1 MNNDCIEKIK
11 TRQSIRKFTRD
22 PIPEPIIRDIIE
34 VGISSPSAGNRQP
47 WRVIVVKKDE
57 LKKQLAQAAFNQN
70 FIAVAPVI
78 FVVCAVP
85 DESAE
90 RYQERGRSLYAIQ
103 DTAAL
108 TFNLLL
114 GAHLHG
120 YGGCWIGAFSEEA
133 VSHVLN
139 IPSFMR
145 PISMVPVGN
154 IDGNRPPARPR
165 KDVSDIVVS
174 DKFN

>member
-1 MNNDCIEKIK
+1 MNNDCIKKIK
-11 TRQSIRKFTRD
+11 ARQSIRKFTGD
-22 PIPEPIIRDIIE
+22 PIPEPIIQDIIE
-34 VGISSPSAGNRQP
+34 IGISSPSAGNRQP
-47 WRVIVVKKDE
+47 WRLIVVKKDE

-70 FIAVAPVI
+70 FIVMAPVI

-85 DESAE
+85 EESAE
-90 RYQERGRSLYAIQ
+90 RYQERGRSLYALQ

-108 TFNLLL
+108 TLNLLL

-120 YGGCWIGAFSEEA
+120 YGACWIGAFSEEA

-145 PISMVPVGN
+145 PVSMVPVGS
-154 IDGNRPPARPR
+154 IDGSLPLVRPR

-174 DKFN
+174 NKFN